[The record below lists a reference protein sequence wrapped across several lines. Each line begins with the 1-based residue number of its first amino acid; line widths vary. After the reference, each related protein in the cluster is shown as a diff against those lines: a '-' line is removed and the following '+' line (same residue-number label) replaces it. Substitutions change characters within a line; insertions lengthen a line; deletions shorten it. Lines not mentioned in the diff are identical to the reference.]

1 MTIYQKLSLIQK
13 EFKSKKS
20 RYNSFG
26 KYNFRSAEDILEALK
41 PYNEK
46 YKVYFVVH
54 EQFQMSN
61 LTVPVIETR
70 AQIHDTES
78 EAFISATAIVGV
90 DLNQKGMQ
98 TPQQFGSAS
107 SYGKKYA
114 LGNLLLIDDTADS
127 DATNTHGASAT
138 TMTSA
143 QLKQAQE
150 YVKSGG
156 KVAQIKKK
164 YTMTPEQEKSLIY
177 DENKYQE
184 QPKFLPED
192 KIIPLEEIIKS
203 LTNIG
208 GDVYGLMHSW
218 FQDSIEG
225 LKIIKKN
232 WDGPIM
238 FYPEI
243 HKFDTNTH
251 EAIVTTTENEFVKSF
266 EELIDDQIKIIGGCC
281 GVNDKHLKKLI
292 KRYS

>member
-1 MTIYQKLSLIQK
+1 MKLQEKLSIIQQQ
-13 EFKSKKS
+13 FKAKKS

-61 LTVPVIETR
+61 LNVPIIETR

-127 DATNTHGASAT
+127 DATNTHGTQAA

-156 KVAQIKKK
+156 QVSAIKKK
-164 YTMTPEQEKSLIY
+164 YAMTPEQEK
-177 DENKYQE
+177 Q
-184 QPKFLPED
+184 
-192 KIIPLEEIIKS
+192 
-203 LTNIG
+203 LTT
-208 GDVYGLMHSW
+208 L
-218 FQDSIEG
+218 
-225 LKIIKKN
+225 
-232 WDGPIM
+232 
-238 FYPEI
+238 
-243 HKFDTNTH
+243 
-251 EAIVTTTENEFVKSF
+251 
-266 EELIDDQIKIIGGCC
+266 
-281 GVNDKHLKKLI
+281 
-292 KRYS
+292 

>member
-1 MTIYQKLSLIQK
+1 MTVYQKLSLIQR

-61 LTVPVIETR
+61 LNVPIIETR

-127 DATNTHGASAT
+127 DATNMHSKESKPRLIKGTDNWTKAISFV
-138 TMTSA
+138 
-143 QLKQAQE
+143 E
-150 YVKSGG
+150 SGG
-156 KVAQIKKK
+156 ALKAIMSK
-164 YTMTPEQEKSLIY
+164 YDVSI
-177 DENKYQE
+177 
-184 QPKFLPED
+184 ED
-192 KIIPLEEIIKS
+192 KSELKS
-203 LTNIG
+203 YEVRT
-208 GDVYGLMHSW
+208 S
-218 FQDSIEG
+218 
-225 LKIIKKN
+225 
-232 WDGPIM
+232 
-238 FYPEI
+238 
-243 HKFDTNTH
+243 NT
-251 EAIVTTTENEFVKSF
+251 EA
-266 EELIDDQIKIIGGCC
+266 
-281 GVNDKHLKKLI
+281 
-292 KRYS
+292 